1 MMKKL
6 TDLQRKVALENG
18 TEPPFQNA
26 YYNNFK
32 PGIYVDILDGTPL
45 FTSHD
50 KFEAHCGWPSFTKPI
65 SENIVIEKLDTSF
78 GMIRTEVR
86 TKESNIHLGHVF
98 EDGPKDKGGLRY
110 CMNSA
115 SMRFIPVEKL
125 KEEGYGEYLKLF
137 EDQ

>member
-65 SENIVIEKLDTSF
+65 SENIVVEKLDTSF

-86 TKESNIHLGHVF
+86 TKDSNIHLGHVF

>member
-1 MMKKL
+1 MKKL

>member
-1 MMKKL
+1 MKKL

-32 PGIYVDILDGTPL
+32 PGIYVDILGGTPL

>member
-1 MMKKL
+1 MKKL

-50 KFEAHCGWPSFTKPI
+50 KFEAHCGWPAFTKPI
-65 SENIVIEKLDTSF
+65 SENIIVEKLDTSF

>member
-1 MMKKL
+1 MKKL

-98 EDGPKDKGGLRY
+98 EDGPKDRGRSEERRVG
-110 CMNSA
+110 
-115 SMRFIPVEKL
+115 
-125 KEEGYGEYLKLF
+125 KECRCRWSQGC
-137 EDQ
+137 

>member
-1 MMKKL
+1 MKKL

-137 EDQ
+137 KDQ

>member
-1 MMKKL
+1 MKKL

-65 SENIVIEKLDTSF
+65 SENIVVEKLDTSF

-115 SMRFIPVEKL
+115 SMRFIPVEEL

>member
-1 MMKKL
+1 MKRL

-65 SENIVIEKLDTSF
+65 SENIVVEKLDTSF

-86 TKESNIHLGHVF
+86 TKDSNIHLGHVF

-125 KEEGYGEYLKLF
+125 KEEGYGKYLKLF

>member
-1 MMKKL
+1 MKKL

-65 SENIVIEKLDTSF
+65 SENIVVEKLDTSF

>member
-1 MMKKL
+1 MKKL

-65 SENIVIEKLDTSF
+65 SENIVVEKLDTSF

-86 TKESNIHLGHVF
+86 TKDSNIHLGHVF

-125 KEEGYGEYLKLF
+125 KEEGYGKYLKLF

>member
-1 MMKKL
+1 MKKL

-32 PGIYVDILDGTPL
+32 PGIYVDILDGSPL